1 MSTQFIIQTL
11 FEIVLLAAVI
21 LSFLKEEKLIAFE
34 EKLAKKFRSRKSGGR
49 VVIIPAKERGA
60 HCA

>member
-11 FEIVLLAAVI
+11 VEIVLLAAVV
-21 LSFLKEEKLIAFE
+21 LSFLKEERLIAFE
-34 EKLAKKFRSRKSGGR
+34 EKIASKLRSRRSTHKAL
-49 VVIIPAKERGA
+49 IISAKERGA